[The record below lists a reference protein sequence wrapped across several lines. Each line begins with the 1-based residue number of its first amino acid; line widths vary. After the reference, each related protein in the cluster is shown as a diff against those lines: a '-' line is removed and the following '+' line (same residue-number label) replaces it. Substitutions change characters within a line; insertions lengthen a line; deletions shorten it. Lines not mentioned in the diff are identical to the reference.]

1 MNAIVVNLHDFV
13 GLLYLFF
20 QIIIDYRFRTMF
32 DLIYNLSFA
41 INLEIGDD
49 IKVNILYSC
58 IYLLDLKYQILFIQE

>member
-1 MNAIVVNLHDFV
+1 
-13 GLLYLFF
+13 
-20 QIIIDYRFRTMF
+20 MF

-49 IKVNILYSC
+49 IKVDILYSC